1 MKRKKIESYDIRLV
15 KALSV
20 RNLYQPFSR
29 EDILYKLS
37 LRELIAIREKNKTAE
52 AFRKVLSSQGISM
65 KDIKLGIR
73 NAEEE
78 ELFTSELLS
87 SFESESVR

>member
-1 MKRKKIESYDIRLV
+1 MKRKKIESFDVRLV

-20 RNLYQPFSR
+20 RNTYRPLTR

-37 LRELIAIREKNKTAE
+37 LRELIALTEKNKTAE
-52 AFRKVLSSQGISM
+52 AFRNVLFCQGISM
-65 KDIKLGIR
+65 KDIKLGIK

-78 ELFTSELLS
+78 EQFTSELL
-87 SFESESVR
+87 ESESVR